1 VDWGLGNYERIAPQL
16 LLAVQDVV
24 DRADPVRG
32 EHVLDVGCGTGNA
45 SLLAAKRGARVTGI
59 DPSRRLLDVAG
70 RRAAEHRLE
79 IDFERGEA
87 GALPLSD
94 ASAEV
99 LVSVFGVI
107 FASDAKTAAAEMARV
122 LTSSGRIVLSA
133 WIPDGALWEVQRIRG
148 EALVNAG
155 GAVSGAAS
163 FAWHDEHALT
173 GLFGAYGF
181 SVELEEAQLSFTA
194 SSPLAFLEAE
204 LRDHPA
210 WVGTIKALTSA
221 EMQSLRARAL
231 EIYEAANE
239 ESDSFRVSS
248 RYVVVTAQ
256 HG

>member
-1 VDWGLGNYERIAPQL
+1 MDWGIGNYEQIAAQL
-16 LLAVQDVV
+16 LPAAEIVV

-32 EHVLDVGCGTGNA
+32 EHVVDVGCGTGNA

-59 DPSRRLLDVAG
+59 DPSQRLLDVAAL
-70 RRAAEHRLE
+70 RAAGRLLE
-79 IDFERGEA
+79 IGFTQGEA
-87 GALPLSD
+87 GVLPRHDTSVDL
-94 ASAEV
+94 

-155 GAVSGAAS
+155 GAVSGASS

-173 GLFGAYGF
+173 GLLGPYGF
-181 SVELEEAQLSFTA
+181 SVELEEKQLSFTA
-194 SSPLAFLEAE
+194 PSPLAFLEAE

-210 WVGTIKALTSA
+210 WVGTVKALTPA
-221 EMQSLRARAL
+221 EMQNLRARAL
-231 EIYEAANE
+231 QVYEVSNE
-239 ESDSFRVSS
+239 QSGSFRVSS
-248 RYVVVTAQ
+248 RYVVVTARR
-256 HG
+256 G